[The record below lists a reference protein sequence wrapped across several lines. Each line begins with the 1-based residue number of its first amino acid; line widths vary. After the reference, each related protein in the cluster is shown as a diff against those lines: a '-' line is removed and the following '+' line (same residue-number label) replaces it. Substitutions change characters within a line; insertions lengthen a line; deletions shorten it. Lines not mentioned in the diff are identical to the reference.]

1 MKEKVL
7 TDKKILDTLTK
18 KSFIEIEP
26 ICNECALRVI
36 DLVLEVF
43 TSVHLDLFQIEDN
56 IYCLRISV

>member
-1 MKEKVL
+1 MKEKIL
-7 TDKKILDTLTK
+7 TDKKILETLEK

-43 TSVHLDLFQIEDN
+43 TSVHVDLFQIEDN